1 MPQTSGV
8 STLIRRAKTLGRAML
23 DISANEQIRR
33 LLTAWTLGIAGDAL
47 YLVIALAIA
56 FEDGGAAAVGMLGL
70 IRMLPSTVVTLVV
83 PLGRFHRLEHVPVW
97 VNVLRAAAAAAT
109 LALLLVDGPLLG
121 LYVAAAV
128 VASIG
133 ALNRPAMLAI
143 LPGLTRTPGEL
154 VSTNAASSV
163 AEAIGLLLG
172 PIIATLFLLVSPAA
186 GAAAATIIFL
196 GAALV
201 SATVRLADA
210 ARPHETH
217 REAGV
222 PLRYG
227 LRTLRARTGAAL
239 LVTGFFAQTFVRG
252 ALTTLAVVA
261 SFDLLGLGDAGIG
274 MLAAAMGAGG
284 IAGAV
289 AGFGLSGLSR
299 LAAVFV
305 ASMLGW
311 GIPII
316 VLGLMPSV
324 ALALAGMAVI
334 GVSNATLDIA
344 GFTLLQRA
352 VPSRSRPAVMA
363 VLEATTG
370 LGVAGGSV
378 IAPVVSLTFGIAP
391 ALIVTGLILPVLG
404 ILMWPRLRSIEENHV
419 LPDALL
425 VPLQANR
432 LFTMLPLDALERLA
446 SAMTSVRF
454 EPGAVLMREGDL
466 GDRYI
471 VVTDGSVSVTRGGR
485 EVALLGPGDGVGEI
499 ALLRA
504 VPRVATVAAVGTVEG
519 LSIERDEFVAIMT
532 GHEGAHQTAH
542 LVVDSRLAHNE
553 TWDEG
558 PAAATAGDHPASG
571 EEPSHATPGAG
582 TVLD

>member
-1 MPQTSGV
+1 MPQTCRVG
-8 STLIRRAKTLGRAML
+8 TLVRRARTLVRAML
-23 DISANEQIRR
+23 DISANGQIRR

-47 YLVIALAIA
+47 YLVIALAVA
-56 FEDGGAAAVGMLGL
+56 FGEGGAAAVGILGF

-83 PLGRFHRLEHVPVW
+83 PLGRFRRLERVPVW
-97 VNVLRAAAAAAT
+97 VNLLRAAAAAAT
-109 LALLLVDGPLLG
+109 LALLLLDGPLLG
-121 LYVAAAV
+121 VYVAAAV
-128 VASIG
+128 VAGFG

-154 VSTNAASSV
+154 LSTNAASSV

-172 PIIATLFLLVSPAA
+172 PIIATLLLLVSPAA
-186 GAAAATIIFL
+186 GAAAATVVFL
-196 GAALV
+196 AATLA
-201 SATVRLADA
+201 SMTVRLADA
-210 ARPHETH
+210 ARPHEAQ

-227 LRTLRARTGAAL
+227 FRTLRARTGAAL
-239 LVTGFFAQTFVRG
+239 IVTGFFAQTFVRG

-316 VLGLMPSV
+316 VLGLVPSV
-324 ALALAGMAVI
+324 PLVLAGMAVI

-370 LGVAGGSV
+370 LGVAGGSIV
-378 IAPVVSLTFGIAP
+378 APVLSLTLGLTP
-391 ALIVTGLILPVLG
+391 ALVITGLILPVLG
-404 ILMWPRLRSIEENHV
+404 ILMWPRLRSIDEEHV

-425 VPLQANR
+425 MPLQANR
-432 LFTMLPLDALERLA
+432 LFDLLPLDALERLA
-446 SAMTSVRF
+446 GAMGRVHF
-454 EPGAVLMREGDL
+454 DPGAVLMREGDV

-471 VVTDGSVSVTRGGR
+471 VVTDGSVSVTRGDR
-485 EVALLGPGDGVGEI
+485 EVAVLGPGEGVGEI

-504 VPRVATVAAVGTVEG
+504 VPRVATVTAVGPVEG
-519 LSIERDEFVAIMT
+519 LAIDRDEFVAVMT
-532 GHEGAHQTAH
+532 GHEGAHEIAH
-542 LVVDSRLAHNE
+542 VIVDGRLAHNE
-553 TWDEG
+553 APD
-558 PAAATAGDHPASG
+558 AGADARVG
-571 EEPSHATPGAG
+571 EDDPS
-582 TVLD
+582 

>member
-1 MPQTSGV
+1 MPQTFGV
-8 STLIRRAKTLGRAML
+8 GTLIRRAETLVRAML
-23 DISANEQIRR
+23 DVSANGQIRR
-33 LLTAWTLGIAGDAL
+33 LLTGWTLGIAGDAL

-56 FEDGGAAAVGMLGL
+56 FDDGGAAAVGILGFV
-70 IRMLPSTVVTLVV
+70 RMLPSTLVTLVV
-83 PLGRFHRLEHVPVW
+83 PLGRFHRLERIPVW

-109 LALLLVDGPLLG
+109 LALLLLDGPLLG
-121 LYVAAAV
+121 VYAAAAV
-128 VASIG
+128 VASVG

-172 PIIATLFLLVSPAA
+172 PIIATLLLLVSPMA
-186 GAAAATIIFL
+186 GAVAATVVFLAAAL
-196 GAALV
+196 A

-210 ARPHETH
+210 ARPHETQ
-217 REAGV
+217 REAGA

-227 LRTLRARTGAAL
+227 LRTLRARRGAAL
-239 LVTGFFAQTFVRG
+239 IVLGFFAQTFVRG
-252 ALTTLAVVA
+252 LLTTLAVVA
-261 SFDLLGLGDAGIG
+261 SFELLGLGDAGIG

-316 VLGLMPSV
+316 VLGLAPSV
-324 ALALAGMAVI
+324 PLALAGMAII

-363 VLEATTG
+363 VLEATSG
-370 LGVAGGSV
+370 LGVAGGS
-378 IAPVVSLTFGIAP
+378 IAAPVLSLTLGIAP
-391 ALIVTGLILPVLG
+391 ALVVTGLILPVLG
-404 ILMWPRLRSIEENHV
+404 ILMWPRLRSIDEEHV

-425 VPLQANR
+425 RPLQANR
-432 LFTMLPLDALERLA
+432 LFALLPLDALERLA
-446 SAMTSVRF
+446 AAMTRVQF
-454 EPGAVLMREGDL
+454 EPGAALMREGEI
-466 GDRYI
+466 GDRY
-471 VVTDGSVSVTRGGR
+471 VVITRGAVSVVRSGR
-485 EVALLGPGDGVGEI
+485 EVAVLGPGDGVGEI

-504 VPRVATVAAVGTVEG
+504 VPRVATVTATEPVDG
-519 LSIERDEFVAIMT
+519 LAIERDEFIAVMT
-532 GHEGAHQTAH
+532 GHEGSHQTAH
-542 LVVDSRLAHNE
+542 VVVDSRLAHNE
-553 TWDEG
+553 ASDAG
-558 PAAATAGDHPASG
+558 ADAPPGDRSPPDPSPATES
-571 EEPSHATPGAG
+571 
-582 TVLD
+582 VLD